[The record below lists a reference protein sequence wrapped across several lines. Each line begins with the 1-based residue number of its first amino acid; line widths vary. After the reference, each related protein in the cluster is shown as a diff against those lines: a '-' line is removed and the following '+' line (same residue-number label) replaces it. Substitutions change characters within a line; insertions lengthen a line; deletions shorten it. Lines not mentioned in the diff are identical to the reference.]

1 MLPAAI
7 RAEGWARHIEPRL
20 RITVEQG
27 VLKRSGQGA
36 GTLLS
41 TGTEDYFDSAFGFDT
56 GRIHGPVSGCT
67 HRKGGMPGPLGH
79 SGDPK
84 CFTNGTAMEV
94 SAYRFHEEDPLAFT
108 EGVKVVWR
116 ISDILNYDRP
126 SPKCFIETVNASAGD
141 QSLGGAA
148 TVVTSYVWVYTW

>member
-1 MLPAAI
+1 
-7 RAEGWARHIEPRL
+7 
-20 RITVEQG
+20 
-27 VLKRSGQGA
+27 
-36 GTLLS
+36 
-41 TGTEDYFDSAFGFDT
+41 
-56 GRIHGPVSGCT
+56 
-67 HRKGGMPGPLGH
+67 MPGPLGH

-84 CFTNGTAMEV
+84 CFTTGTAMEV